1 MEILSVVM
9 NKILPVVLG
18 VAGIAFII
26 AFHEFGHLIFCKIFN
41 IKAPSFSIGFGPRLI
56 AKKIGETEYVLSA
69 IPLGGYVEIA
79 GSAEVGQGEQT
90 EAYSTDDRAFG
101 PRPWIQ
107 KFLVVM
113 GGITFNLLFAYV
125 VFSLLYFTG
134 MPQSMILYPK
144 NATSTVNAVMPG
156 SPAELAGIQSGDII
170 LSINN
175 VTLQAPFGPELVQEI
190 KTHPNQLLTVRV
202 QRENSVHDIN
212 VTTKSIEFAGKTM
225 GTSGIVFETSR
236 MAPLSFVD
244 SIKRGIQLTN
254 EGIVNAMNGLMH
266 IFAKRDATG
275 MMGPVGIIAET
286 ANGARQGFASL
297 LLFLAL
303 ISISLAVL
311 NLLPIPILDGG
322 QLVYYTIESISGR
335 SIPEKVREYIHIAC
349 WLAFLLFMVYV
360 SYQDIIKIVRPYID
374 SFLSLIGKGK

>member
-1 MEILSVVM
+1 MEIASLIM
-9 NKILPVVLG
+9 NKIVPLALG
-18 VAGIAFII
+18 IAGIAFVI

-79 GSAEVGQGEQT
+79 GSAEVGQGEQA

-107 KFLVVM
+107 KFFVVM
-113 GGITFNLLFAYV
+113 GGIAFNLLFAYV

-144 NATSTVNAVMPG
+144 NATSTVKMVMPG

-190 KTHPNQLLTVRV
+190 KSHPNQLLTVRV
-202 QRENSVHDIN
+202 QRENSEHDITL
-212 VTTKSIEFAGKTM
+212 TTKSIEFAGKTM
-225 GTSGIVFETSR
+225 GTAGMVFTTSS
-236 MAPLSFVD
+236 MKPLSFVD
-244 SIKRGIQLTN
+244 SIKAGIQLTH
-254 EGIVNAMNGLMH
+254 EGIANTVNQLTH
-266 IFAKRDATG
+266 IFAKRDVAG
-275 MMGPVGIIAET
+275 MAGPIGIIAET
-286 ANGARQGFASL
+286 ANGARQGFGSL

-322 QLVYYTIESISGR
+322 QLVYYTIESLSGR

-349 WLAFLLFMVYV
+349 WLVFLSFMVYV
-360 SYQDIIKIVRPYID
+360 SYQDIMKIVSPYID
-374 SFLSLIGKGK
+374 SFLALIGRGK